1 MGRPKRKLDVDDLK
15 AMMLMADTEW
25 ANAGLIPSTRSN
37 SATNNNYSA
46 MMYLDGYRG
55 HYSASMAGAVEDV
68 DEFVGNLL
76 FSIIN
81 TLVAQTSAQ
90 DPEPVLRPTGGT
102 AADEMAWRRAW
113 LNQKVVAAQLAEKN
127 YRREVDRALL
137 SAALLPFGGVR
148 HGYTPDID
156 EYEDPKTGDVIARFK
171 NQTPDMPWIQA
182 VRPWQMRIDPLV
194 NNFDMDG
201 EVGWIAFQNLYRSW
215 GEIKSNP
222 ALTVSRKADWKPT
235 FDYDLRPYHERKR
248 PLTSHPGTIKS
259 KKSSP
264 DTLSMYEEWVIYD
277 ATRRTFFGYSP
288 GCDELVR
295 EEREWPL
302 DWGQLP
308 YSILTLNE
316 QLDSPFGIPFP
327 QMVWNEARTYN
338 KVWTI
343 ISALIN
349 RMRRVVIINKQA
361 FQSSQAQLENL
372 LNANSFAEFIEAD
385 GDVQGVAHE
394 IPLFQL
400 DGQLVGLL
408 YQLKE
413 QIREVLGVS
422 AMDRGQRVN
431 VQSAAEANAISAGGQ
446 MSRSRT
452 QGKFE
457 AFWTNIIKVSH
468 RALLNTNDG
477 REFTIPIIGEQN
489 TLFLEASE
497 IQQGFVK
504 ASVRDLQGE
513 FTYGVKLNSTT
524 PVDPGAEFVKVGQ
537 LGSML
542 GLGKNPVVNNVHAY
556 TRLVTLA
563 GEDSQRWII
572 SEQQAAEMGKD
583 PAVAQG
589 EQGESGQAPTA
600 DMMGNASDSTGDA
613 VR

>member
-1 MGRPKRKLDVDDLK
+1 VARPKRKLDVDDLK

-25 ANAGLIPSTRSN
+25 SNAGLIPSSRSN
-37 SATNNNYSA
+37 MTGTNQNYAA
-46 MMYLDGYRG
+46 MMFLDAYRG
-55 HYSASMAGAVEDV
+55 HYSPSMPGAVEDV
-68 DEFVGNLL
+68 DEFVGNLI

-102 AADEMAWRRAW
+102 AADPDSWRRAW

-127 YRREVDRALL
+127 YRRDVERALL
-137 SAALLPFGGVR
+137 SACLLPFGGVR

-156 EYEDPKTGDVIARFK
+156 EYEDPTTGDIIARFK
-171 NQTPDMPWIQA
+171 NQTPDMPWIQFI
-182 VRPWQMRIDPLV
+182 RPWQMRIDPLV

-215 GEIKSNP
+215 GEIKNNP
-222 ALTVSRKADWKPT
+222 GLSVSRKANWRPT
-235 FDYDLRPYHERKR
+235 FDYDLRPYHERRR
-248 PLTSHPGTIKS
+248 PLTSHPGTIRS

-264 DTLSMYEEWVIYD
+264 DTLAMYEEWVIYD
-277 ATRRTFFGYSP
+277 ASRRTFFGYSP

-295 EEREWPL
+295 EERDWPL

-308 YSILTLNE
+308 FSILTLNE

-327 QMVWNEARTYN
+327 QMVWNEQRTYN

-343 ISALIN
+343 ISALVN
-349 RMRRVVIINKQA
+349 RMRRVVFVNKQA
-361 FQSSQAQLENL
+361 FQSSQGQLENL
-372 LNANSFAEFIEAD
+372 LNANSFAEFIESD
-385 GDVQGVAHE
+385 GDVTGVASE

-400 DGQLVGLL
+400 DGQLIGLL

-452 QGKFE
+452 QAKFE

-477 REFTIPIIGEQN
+477 REFFVPIIGEQN
-489 TLFLEASE
+489 TIFLLESE
-497 IQQGFVK
+497 LQQGFVK

-524 PVDPGAEFVKVGQ
+524 PIDPGAEFVKVASLNQ
-537 LGSML
+537 TLGAA
-542 GLGKNPVVNNVHAY
+542 KNPLVNQVHSM

-563 GEDSQRWII
+563 GEDAQKWIV
-572 SEQQAAEMGKD
+572 SEQQAVQMGQQGM
-583 PAVAQG
+583 QG
-589 EQGESGQAPTA
+589 EQGDPGQAPTA
-600 DMMGNASDSTGDA
+600 EMLGNSGDSTGEA